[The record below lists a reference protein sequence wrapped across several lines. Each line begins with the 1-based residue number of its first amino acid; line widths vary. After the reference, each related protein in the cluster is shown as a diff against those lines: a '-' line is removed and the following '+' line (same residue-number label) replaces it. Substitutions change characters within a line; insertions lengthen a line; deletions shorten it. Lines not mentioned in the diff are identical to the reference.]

1 MTFQSPGIR
10 PALLG
15 KAHGNNPA
23 LSPTLH
29 SRKSHR
35 GKGPNHNVKPPA
47 INWHCG
53 NNQKV
58 YSNYSPAIPLGG
70 EGSGSTRPVPNSA
83 PESTRPWVNSAG
95 STRPAVSYSKSG
107 FQFIQRHSMVLCVVC
122 IYLRKFVENTLL
134 SSQLSSIVGNILC

>member
-1 MTFQSPGIR
+1 MTFQSPGIS

-29 SRKSHR
+29 NRKSHL

-47 INWHCG
+47 IYRHCG

-58 YSNYSPAIPLGG
+58 KPNYSPAIPLGG
-70 EGSGSTRPVPNSA
+70 EAMNTNNQCISGERDEHLILVNCLMKPDLREKKNQNSQSVL
-83 PESTRPWVNSAG
+83 E
-95 STRPAVSYSKSG
+95 
-107 FQFIQRHSMVLCVVC
+107 QIQV
-122 IYLRKFVENTLL
+122 
-134 SSQLSSIVGNILC
+134 